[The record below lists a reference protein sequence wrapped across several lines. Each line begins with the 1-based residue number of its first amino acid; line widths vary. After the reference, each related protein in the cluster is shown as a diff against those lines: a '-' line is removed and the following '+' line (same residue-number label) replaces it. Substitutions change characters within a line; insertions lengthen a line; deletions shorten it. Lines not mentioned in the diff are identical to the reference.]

1 MLFPVT
7 HFDTNDIT
15 PEAARALE
23 PGSTPVPVD
32 SPEVLLLLC
41 RSLQLAIIDDAISKW
56 YKGLV
61 GCAQW
66 AANIVT
72 LDYHVFIA

>member
-23 PGSTPVPVD
+23 PGSTPVLVD
-32 SPEVLLLLC
+32 SQEVLLLLC
-41 RSLQLAIIDDAISKW
+41 RSLQLAIINDATMPYLSGIK
-56 YKGLV
+56 
-61 GCAQW
+61 A
-66 AANIVT
+66 
-72 LDYHVFIA
+72 